1 MILCAFDPRLIPP
14 TPASCD
20 VLLSGANITTKQN
33 TSKAALDANNKQ
45 IEKATPLSAEIV
57 DRCVKIFLRL
67 MLIIN

>member
-1 MILCAFDPRLIPP
+1 VILCAFSPLLVPP

-20 VLLSGANITTKQN
+20 VLISGTNITTKN
-33 TSKAALDANNKQ
+33 TSKAALDANKQ
-45 IEKATPLSAEIV
+45 IEKAKPLSAEIV